1 MQMEWI
7 RAKDLPNIY
16 PIKKTYAYDLLR
28 QFRAES
34 DGWIKDGRVLIVKKE
49 EFERWWKNKG
59 NRQSA

>member
-1 MQMEWI
+1 MEWI
-7 RAKDLPNIY
+7 RAKDITEVY

-34 DGWIKDGRVLIVKKE
+34 DGWIKDGRVLIIKKE

-59 NRQSA
+59 NQQSA